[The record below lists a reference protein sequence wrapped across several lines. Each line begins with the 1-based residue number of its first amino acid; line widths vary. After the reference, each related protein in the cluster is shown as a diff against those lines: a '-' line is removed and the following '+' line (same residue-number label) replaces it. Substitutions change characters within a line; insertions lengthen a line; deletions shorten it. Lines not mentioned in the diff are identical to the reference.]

1 VTTPAFVVERVPWG
15 LVVARGTDATTF
27 LQSLLS
33 QDLDPLTV
41 GDAAPTL
48 LLTPQGKLD
57 VAFRVV
63 HTDADEWS
71 LDTDPAFAARLL
83 ASLTRF
89 RIRVKVELEDQT
101 ATTALATVVGSD
113 VDAPPGVRALPTRWG
128 PHAGTDLLGP
138 APLVH
143 DAVAALPKSLARWD
157 AERFDAFRIE
167 VGVPRLGVDVDDS
180 TIPQEAF
187 LERDA
192 VSFTKGCFIGQEL
205 VCRIDTRGH
214 VNRYLRGVHIAGS
227 TPPPVGAT
235 IVVDGR
241 DRGVVTSA
249 AAVPGED
256 RVVGLAM
263 VRREVEPPTPI
274 QVHWDGGDLDAEL
287 VSVDTP

>member
-1 VTTPAFVVERVPWG
+1 VTTTSFVVERVPWG
-15 LVVARGTDATTF
+15 LVVARGHDATSF

-33 QDLDPLTV
+33 QDLEPLTV
-41 GDAAPTL
+41 GDDAPTL

-57 VAFRVV
+57 VALRVV

-89 RIRVKVELEDQT
+89 RIRVKVDLEDQT

-113 VDAPPGVRALPTRWG
+113 VDTPPGVRALPTRWG
-128 PHAGTDLLGP
+128 AHSGTDLLGP
-138 APLVH
+138 AALVH
-143 DAVAALPKSLARWD
+143 DAVTALPASVARWD

-167 VGVPRLGVDVDDS
+167 VGVPRLGVDVDES

-214 VNRYLRGVHIAGS
+214 VNRYLRGVRIAGS

-235 IVVDGR
+235 VVVDGR

-249 AAVPGED
+249 AAVPGEG

-263 VRREVEPPTPI
+263 VRREVEPPTSV
-274 QVHWDGGDLDAEL
+274 QVHWDDGDLDAEL
-287 VSVDTP
+287 VSIDTP

>member
-1 VTTPAFVVERVPWG
+1 VKPISFVVERAPWG
-15 LVVARGTDATTF
+15 LVEARGVDATTF

-33 QDLDPLTV
+33 QDLEPLTI

-57 VAFRVV
+57 VAFRVMR
-63 HTDADEWS
+63 TSTDEWS

-83 ASLTRF
+83 TSLTRF
-89 RIRVKVELEDQT
+89 RIRVQVDLEDRT
-101 ATTALATVVGSD
+101 ATTALATVVGHG
-113 VDAPPGVRALPTRWG
+113 VTAPAGVRALPTRWG
-128 PHAGTDLLGP
+128 AQSGVDLLGP
-138 APLVH
+138 AALVH
-143 DAVAALPKSLARWD
+143 DAVTSLPASVPRWD
-157 AERFDAFRIE
+157 AARFDAFRIE
-167 VGVPRLGVDVDDS
+167 AGVPRLGVDVDES

-214 VNRYLRGVHIAGS
+214 VNRYLRGVRIAGPT
-227 TPPPVGAT
+227 TPPAGAT

-241 DRGVVTSA
+241 ERGVLTST
-249 AAVPGED
+249 AAVPGEG

-263 VRREVEPPTPI
+263 VRREVEPPAAVR
-274 QVHWDGGDLDAEL
+274 VHWDGGDLDAEL
-287 VSVDTP
+287 VSVEAP